1 MPKCKNDNTSYYTGK
16 EPSPKGL
23 GYCAH
28 AMKINTVKKGKD
40 GKRWIV
46 SSKTKRWV
54 KYKRTLSK
62 NKKPKVGKV
71 KDPVSIKI
79 SKLIKEGYPRKQA
92 VAIALSMKNN
102 KSLGPRGGYKRKR
115 S

>member
-1 MPKCKNDNTSYYTGK
+1 MPKCKNSNNSYYNGK

-28 AMKINTVKKGKD
+28 NLKIGTVKKGKD
-40 GKRWIV
+40 GNKWIV
-46 SSKTKRWV
+46 SSTSTSKRWV
-54 KYKRTLSK
+54 KYRKALKISK
-62 NKKPKVGKV
+62 TTK

-79 SKLIKEGYPRKQA
+79 SKLIKEGYPHKQA
-92 VAIALSMKNN
+92 VAIALSMRNN
-102 KSLGPRGGYKRKR
+102 KSLGPAGGYKRRK